1 MSVKNEILHILES
14 NKGSNISGQELADI
28 LNVSRTAVW
37 KAINLLKEEGYP
49 IEAASN
55 KGYSLSVSSDFLSSE
70 GIRLFLNEEYKNIP
84 ITVYKT
90 IESTNSE
97 AKLLAVQNAEHGTIV
112 VSEEQTKGRGR
123 FGRDFFSPSDSGI
136 YMSIILKPKLNMENA
151 VLITTAAAVAI
162 CDAIEKFTNKVSRI
176 KWVNDIFIGDR
187 KVCGILTE
195 AVTNFESGMMESV
208 IVGIGINVKTKNE
221 DFPLELQDTAGSIFN
236 DDDTFIRNQLAAE
249 IINNVLKI
257 SMTLEDKS
265 FMQIYKERSLILGE
279 QILYKKNNNWYEG
292 QALDIDDFGGLV
304 VYTSDGQKITLNSG
318 EVSIK
323 KKWGYHV

>member
-28 LNVSRTAVW
+28 LSVSRTAVW

-323 KKWGYHV
+323 KK

>member
-236 DDDTFIRNQLAAE
+236 DEDTFIRNQLAAE

-323 KKWGYHV
+323 KK

>member
-28 LNVSRTAVW
+28 LSVSRTAVW

>member
-28 LNVSRTAVW
+28 LSVSRTAVW

-236 DDDTFIRNQLAAE
+236 DEDTFIRNQLAAE

-257 SMTLEDKS
+257 SMTIEDKS

-323 KKWGYHV
+323 KK

>member
-28 LNVSRTAVW
+28 LSVSRTAVW

-49 IEAASN
+49 IGAASN

-236 DDDTFIRNQLAAE
+236 DEDTFIRNQLAAE

-257 SMTLEDKS
+257 SMTIEDKS

-323 KKWGYHV
+323 KK